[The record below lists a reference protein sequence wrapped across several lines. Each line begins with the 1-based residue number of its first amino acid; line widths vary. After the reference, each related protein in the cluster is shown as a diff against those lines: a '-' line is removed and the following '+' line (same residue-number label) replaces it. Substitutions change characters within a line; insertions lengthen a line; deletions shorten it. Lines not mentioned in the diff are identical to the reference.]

1 MIIYF
6 SATGNSRIVASLLSN
21 KLSDSA
27 VIDIRGNMLTLPVS
41 TSLDARGSQNIVWVF
56 PVHAWAIPDMLA
68 DFMSQVDIAGAEQ
81 STHHM
86 VCTCGDDIGMT
97 DRQWRRLMSAR
108 GWETGVCASVQMPN
122 TYVTFPGFDVDSK
135 TVESAKLAAATTRV
149 NEIAAMIKGQG
160 SQQAQLVVRGSFPRF
175 KSGTLKRFFK
185 RFLMNPSEFGSNDA
199 CISCGRCASV
209 CPTGNI
215 VLDSDRRPQWG
226 KECMICLACYH
237 VCPRHAV
244 RYGRQTRNKGQYQT
258 GLKRQNKTL

>member
-6 SATGNSRIVASLLSN
+6 SATGNSRIVAYLLS
-21 KLSDSA
+21 KELSDNT
-27 VIDIRGNMLTLPVS
+27 VIDIRGDMLTLPVS
-41 TSLDARGSQNIVWVF
+41 TSLEARGSQNIVWVF
-56 PVHAWAIPDMLA
+56 PVHAWAVPDILA
-68 DFMSQVDIAGAEQ
+68 DFMSKVEIAGAEQ
-81 STHHM
+81 SIHHM

-108 GWETGVCASVQMPN
+108 GWQTGVCASVQMPN

-149 NEIAAMIKGQG
+149 NEIAAMITGQG
-160 SQQAQLVVRGSFPRF
+160 NQQAELVVRGSFPKF
-175 KSGTLKRFFK
+175 KSGSLKRFFK
-185 RFLMNPSEFGSNDA
+185 RFLMNPSEFGATDA
-199 CISCGRCASV
+199 CISCGRCALV
-209 CPTGNI
+209 CPTVNI

-244 RYGRQTRNKGQYQT
+244 IYGRQTRNKGQYQT
-258 GLKRQNKTL
+258 GLKQLNKTL